1 MNPREMTNSNIRK
14 RAKGRK
20 AVRTAEAL
28 VNKQANKNRR
38 QHMNKYAHR
47 ADWLMRIRPN
57 LSVHPHTFEAS
68 SS

>member
-20 AVRTAEAL
+20 AVRTAEVL

-38 QHMNKYAHR
+38 RHMNKYAHR
-47 ADWLMRIRPN
+47 ADEDQVETIMKSQRK
-57 LSVHPHTFEAS
+57 
-68 SS
+68 